1 MTCALAVGWAYSY
14 PFFTRRPQKNPKL
27 QRANPMK
34 PILTPLIR
42 VAIVDSSPQD
52 YNALLAA
59 AGTPG
64 LSIHFLSNG
73 NDALRFARRYQSG
86 LWVINTQLPDMSG
99 FDLAEMLRS
108 VRPSALVFIIGDEYR
123 VDDEVQ
129 ALTLGLAKYLCK
141 PLEPSWI
148 LPHSR
153 DFCIPLRAYQNSSPA
168 LRVVA
173 PAQGDAAEDS
183 PESVP
188 LPAAG
193 AKEGEDQVI
202 LPFNP
207 NFRRRPAA

>member
-1 MTCALAVGWAYSY
+1 
-14 PFFTRRPQKNPKL
+14 
-27 QRANPMK
+27 MK
-34 PILTPLIR
+34 PIFAPSVRLT
-42 VAIVDSSPQD
+42 IVDSSPQD

-64 LSIHFLSNG
+64 VSIHFLSSG
-73 NDALRFARRYQSG
+73 NDALRFARRCHSG

-108 VRPSALVFIIGDEYR
+108 VRASALVFIIGDEYR
-123 VDDEVQ
+123 LDDEMQ

-148 LPHSR
+148 LPHSQ
-153 DFCIPLRAYQNSSPA
+153 DFCIPLPTYRSLPPA
-168 LRVVA
+168 LRVV
-173 PAQGDAAEDS
+173 S
-183 PESVP
+183 PSESDITAGSQESVSM
-188 LPAAG
+188 AG
-193 AKEGEDQVI
+193 QAKEGGDDQVI